1 MYGAC
6 ESELPFKSVIPGQKI
21 PLQSALTTD
30 RMTLPPTPLRA
41 PLYNAVYHF
50 PLLFDSCPEIERQ
63 FMSTALST
71 LVLEK
76 KKKKRRPIR
85 VAYEHL
91 TRTYT

>member
-6 ESELPFKSVIPGQKI
+6 ESEPLSKSVIPGQKI
-21 PLQSALTTD
+21 LLQSALTID

-63 FMSTALST
+63 FMSTVVLST
-71 LVLEK
+71 LV
-76 KKKKRRPIR
+76 
-85 VAYEHL
+85 
-91 TRTYT
+91 